1 VVIIIVI
8 PPTIYVNTLAENIA
22 SGIIDIGYD
31 FGVDLPNDVTVN
43 IATVEL
49 KSDEVDVFAIFDSYN
64 EDDHV

>member
-1 VVIIIVI
+1 
-8 PPTIYVNTLAENIA
+8 LAENIA